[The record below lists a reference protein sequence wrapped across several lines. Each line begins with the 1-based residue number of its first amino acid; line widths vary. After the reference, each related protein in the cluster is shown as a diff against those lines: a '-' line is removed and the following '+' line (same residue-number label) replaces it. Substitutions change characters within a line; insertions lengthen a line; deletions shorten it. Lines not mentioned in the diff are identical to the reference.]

1 MNVSITVFNLTS
13 NTNVK
18 DGYLYVSVTEDNDL
32 KGNEVNMPSL
42 PSQVYLSNEV
52 DEQAVAWLNPMQLIN

>member
-1 MNVSITVFNLTS
+1 MFNLTS

-52 DEQAVAWLNPMQLIN
+52 DEQAVAWLNPMQLVN

>member
-1 MNVSITVFNLTS
+1 MFNLSS

-52 DEQAVAWLNPMQLIN
+52 DEQAVAWLNPMQLVN

>member
-1 MNVSITVFNLTS
+1 VNVSITVFNLTS